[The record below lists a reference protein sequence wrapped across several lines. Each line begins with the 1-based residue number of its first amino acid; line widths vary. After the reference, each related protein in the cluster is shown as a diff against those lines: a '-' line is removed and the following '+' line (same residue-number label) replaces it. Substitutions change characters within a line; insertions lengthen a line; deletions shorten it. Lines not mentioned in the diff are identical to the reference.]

1 MKINGRR
8 IAGVIFDIDG
18 TLVDSF
24 PVFSRIFNE
33 SVKPYLFEEVSQAFL
48 ADCLRKGLDLGA
60 ILRDI
65 FPSNTDSA
73 FIERYRR
80 EIMELFLKVEA
91 EEVKLLPGV
100 IKLFS
105 SLKGRN
111 VKLGIATGRTSPPE
125 KEWERF
131 KRFGLDA
138 YLDAIVT
145 SREVARRKPAPD
157 ALLEC
162 AKRLNVPI
170 ETCLA
175 VGDTEIDILAAREA
189 GAIPVAVSTG
199 YDSIELLKQKQEN
212 PGLVFK
218 DLFDFSFFLD
228 HLEET
233 GTKGG
238 G

>member
-33 SVKPYLFEEVSQAFL
+33 SMKPYLSQEVSEAFL
-48 ADCLRKGLDLGA
+48 ADCLRKGLDLGT
-60 ILRDI
+60 ILRRL
-65 FPSNTDSA
+65 FPSNTDTS
-73 FIERYRR
+73 FIEGYRR
-80 EIMELFLKVEA
+80 EVMELFLKVEA

-100 IKLFS
+100 VNLFS

-131 KRFGLDA
+131 RRFGLDA
-138 YLDAIVT
+138 YLEAIVT

-162 AKRLNVPI
+162 AKRLNIPI
-170 ETCLA
+170 EACLA
-175 VGDTEIDILAAREA
+175 VGDTEIDILAAKEA
-189 GAIPVAVSTG
+189 GALPVAVSTG
-199 YDSIELLKQKQEN
+199 YDSMELLREKQEN

-228 HLEET
+228 HLEEA

-238 G
+238 A

>member
-33 SVKPYLFEEVSQAFL
+33 SVKPYLFEEVPEAFL
-48 ADCLRKGLDLGA
+48 ADCLRKGLDLVA

-65 FPSNTDSA
+65 SPSNTDSA

-105 SLKGRN
+105 SLRGRN

-199 YDSIELLKQKQEN
+199 YDSIDLLKQKQEN